1 MTAAELE
8 ATLAEL
14 IAGWEHEC
22 VEFKR
27 AGNDFDTDDIGRY
40 FSALANEANLSGK
53 ASGWLVFGVD
63 NRTRS
68 VVGSRYRE
76 ETERLMGLKQQMAQG
91 LDPTASFREIHVL
104 AHTEGRVVMFE
115 VPAAP
120 RGIPIAWKGHYHAR
134 HHESVAALDIG
145 KLETIRA
152 QGGADDWSAA
162 VCPRAGLSDLDPT
175 ALAQAR
181 DIFVRK
187 YGERI
192 PETTIRAW
200 DEMSFLTQ
208 LKLAV
213 DGGLTRAA
221 LILLGRR
228 ESTHHLSPYVA
239 ELTWKLEGEERAYEH
254 FHPPFLLETSRLY
267 QRIRNLRLTLLPPGQ
282 LIPIELPKYEQ
293 RIVLE
298 ALHNCIAHQDWRSR
312 ERVVVVERPGEL
324 EFSNAGGFFDG
335 TPTDYVL
342 GDRMPRSYR
351 NRCLAEAMM
360 SLRMMDTMGFG
371 IRNVMF
377 QGQAV
382 RYLPLPDFDLS
393 DPQHVTL
400 RLPGRF
406 IDENYSRALLSLPD
420 IGMHEIVALDRVQK
434 GLPIDDDAAR
444 ALRRRELIEGRRPH
458 LHVSAKV
465 AAATGGQRDYT
476 RTRRQDDEHYR
487 KLITDYLQQ
496 WKQASTR
503 ELRDLIY
510 PLLSS
515 ALTDAQKEHKVKN
528 LLASLSRSEVI
539 ANAGSRRFPRWQAA
553 STARQR

>member
-1 MTAAELE
+1 MTPAELE
-8 ATLAEL
+8 AKLAEL

-27 AGNDFDTDDIGRY
+27 ATSDFDTDEIGRY
-40 FSALANEANLSGK
+40 FSALANEANLRGCE
-53 ASGWLVFGVD
+53 SGWLVFGID
-63 NRTRS
+63 NKTRG

-76 ETERLMGLKQQMAQG
+76 VPERLMGLKQQMAQG
-91 LDPTASFREIHVL
+91 LDPSTSFRDIHIVQT
-104 AHTEGRVVMFE
+104 AEGRVVLFE

-120 RGIPIAWKGHYHAR
+120 RGMPIAWQGHYYGR
-134 HHESVAALDIG
+134 NHESLAGLDIV
-145 KLETIRA
+145 KLGTIRA
-152 QGGADDWSAA
+152 QGGAEDWSAA
-162 VCPRAGLSDLDPT
+162 VCPKATLDDLDPD
-175 ALAQAR
+175 ALREAR
-181 DIFVRK
+181 EIFVRK
-187 YGERI
+187 YADRL
-192 PETTIRAW
+192 PEATIRGW
-200 DEMSFLTQ
+200 DAATFLAQ
-208 LKLAV
+208 LKLTI
-213 DGGLTRAA
+213 DGQLTRAA
-221 LILLGRR
+221 LVLLGRR
-228 ESTHHLSPYVA
+228 ISTHHLSPFVA
-239 ELTWKLEGEERAYEH
+239 ELSWKLEGDERAYEH

-267 QRIRNLRLTLLPPGQ
+267 QRIRNLPLTLLPEGQ
-282 LIPIELPKYEQ
+282 LIPYEVRKYDQ

-298 ALHNCIAHQDWRSR
+298 ALHNCIAHQDWRAC
-312 ERVVVVERPGEL
+312 ERVLVIEQPGEL

-335 TPTDYVL
+335 QPMDYVL
-342 GDRMPRSYR
+342 GQRMPRSYR

-377 QGQAV
+377 KGQAI

-393 DPQHVTL
+393 DPRHVTL

-406 IDENYSRALLSLPD
+406 IDENYSRALLALPD

-434 GLPIDDDAAR
+434 HLPIDDATVR
-444 ALRRRELIEGRRPH
+444 ALKRRELIEGRRPH

-465 AAATGGQRDYT
+465 AAATGRQRDYT

-496 WKQASTR
+496 WAQASTR

-515 ALTDAQKEHKVKN
+515 ALTDEQKEHKVKN
-528 LLASLSRSEVI
+528 LLASLSRSEIIV
-539 ANAGSRRFPRWQAA
+539 NAGSRRFPRWQA
-553 STARQR
+553 STGTRQR

>member
-1 MTAAELE
+1 MTPTELE
-8 ATLAEL
+8 AKLTEL
-14 IAGWEHEC
+14 ITGWEHEC

-40 FSALANEANLSGK
+40 FSALANEANLRGK
-53 ASGWLVFGVD
+53 ESGWLVFGVD

-68 VVGSRYRE
+68 VVGTRYRE
-76 ETERLMGLKQQMAQG
+76 EHERLMGLKQQMAQG
-91 LDPTASFREIHVL
+91 LDPNSSFREIHVL
-104 AHTEGRVVMFE
+104 PHPQGRVLLFE

-134 HHESVAALDIG
+134 HHESLTALDIV

-162 VCPRAGLSDLDPT
+162 ICPRATLADLDPE
-175 ALAQAR
+175 ALLQAR
-181 DIFVRK
+181 EIFVRK

-192 PETTIRAW
+192 PEATIRAW
-200 DEMSFLTQ
+200 DDMSFLAQ
-208 LKLAV
+208 VKLAV
-213 DGGLTRAA
+213 NGGLTRAA

-228 ESTHHLSPYVA
+228 ESTHHLSPFVA
-239 ELTWKLEGEERAYEH
+239 ELSWKLEGEERAYEH

-298 ALHNCIAHQDWRSR
+298 ALHNCIAHQDWRAC
-312 ERVVVVERPGEL
+312 ERIVVIERPGEL
-324 EFSNAGGFFDG
+324 EFGNAGGFFDG
-335 TPTDYVL
+335 MPADYVL
-342 GDRMPRSYR
+342 GLRMPRSYR

-371 IRNVMF
+371 IRDVMF
-377 QGQAV
+377 KGQAS
-382 RYLPLPDFDLS
+382 RYLPLPDFDLA
-393 DPQHVTL
+393 DPRHVTL

-406 IDENYSRALLSLPD
+406 IDENYSRALLTLPD

-434 GLPIDDDAAR
+434 HLPIDDATVR
-444 ALRRRELIEGRRPH
+444 ALKRRELIEGRRPH

-465 AAATGGQRDYT
+465 AAATGHQRDYT

-487 KLITDYLQQ
+487 KLILDYLVQ
-496 WKQASTR
+496 WQQASTR
-503 ELRDLIY
+503 DLRDLIY

-515 ALTDAQKEHKVKN
+515 ALTDEQKEHKVKN
-528 LLASLSRSEVI
+528 LLGGLSRSTAIV
-539 ANAGSRRFPRWQAA
+539 NTGSRRFPRWQITG
-553 STARQR
+553 SARQR